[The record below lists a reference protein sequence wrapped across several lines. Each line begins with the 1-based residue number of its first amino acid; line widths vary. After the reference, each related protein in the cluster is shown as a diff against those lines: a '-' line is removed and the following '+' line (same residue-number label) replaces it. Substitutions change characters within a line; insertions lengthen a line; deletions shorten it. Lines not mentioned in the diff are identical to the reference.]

1 MINFKS
7 LLTTLMGGKTLPRE
21 SDNTASE
28 STFIEDDDAGHL
40 ISSAQGPI
48 AVPMI
53 DTIEGSLFSPADID
67 LYKIESEHQ
76 AFFKFIVAQNPLLS
90 VSSLSSLSLFLFDE
104 MGKGIAAGIG
114 EVGFNFSENETFYL
128 GISDGLNP
136 LNSAGEVLLSPEG
149 EVNTGTLTGWQ
160 DPGLVIPIFTHY
172 KIAIE
177 IETQAVP
184 EPLKIGGQGLAEGTV
199 NI

>member
-7 LLTTLMGGKTLPRE
+7 LLTTLMGENTLPRGL
-21 SDNTASE
+21 DNTTSE
-28 STFIEDDDAGHL
+28 STFIEDVDAGQL

-53 DTIEGSLFSPADID
+53 DAIEGSLFSPADID
-67 LYKIESEHQ
+67 LYQLESERQ
-76 AFFKFIVAQNPLLS
+76 AFLKFSVAQNPLLS

-104 MGKGIAAGIG
+104 MGKGLAAGIG
-114 EVGFNFSENETFYL
+114 EVGFNFSENQTFYL

-149 EVNTGTLTGWQ
+149 EVNTGALTGWQ
-160 DPGLVIPIFTHY
+160 DPGIVIPIFTHY
-172 KIAIE
+172 KIVIE
-177 IETQAVP
+177 IETQAVS
-184 EPLKIGGQGLAEGTV
+184 EPLTIEGQGVA
-199 NI
+199 

>member
-7 LLTTLMGGKTLPRE
+7 LLTTLMGGKSLPRGL
-21 SDNTASE
+21 DNTASE
-28 STFIEDDDAGHL
+28 STFIEDDDAGQL
-40 ISSAQGPI
+40 ISSAQGLI

-67 LYKIESEHQ
+67 LYQLESERQ
-76 AFFKFIVAQNPLLS
+76 AFLKFSVAQNPLLS

-104 MGKGIAAGIG
+104 MGKGLAAGIG

-136 LNSAGEVLLSPEG
+136 LNDAGEVLLSPEG

-160 DPGLVIPIFTHY
+160 DPGIVIPIFTHY

-177 IETQAVP
+177 IETQAVS
-184 EPLKIGGQGLAEGTV
+184 EPLTIEGQGVA
-199 NI
+199 

>member
-7 LLTTLMGGKTLPRE
+7 LLTTLMGGKTLPRGL
-21 SDNTASE
+21 DNTASE
-28 STFIEDDDAGHL
+28 STFIEDVDTGQL

-48 AVPMI
+48 AVPTI

-67 LYKIESEHQ
+67 LYQLESERQ
-76 AFFKFIVAQNPLLS
+76 AFFKFRVVQNPLLS
-90 VSSLSSLSLFLFDE
+90 VSSLSSLSMFLFDA
-104 MGKGIAAGIG
+104 MGKGLAAGIG
-114 EVGFNFSENETFYL
+114 EVGFNFAENETFYL

-149 EVNTGTLTGWQ
+149 EVYTGTLTGWQ
-160 DPGLVIPIFTHY
+160 APGLVIPIFTHY

-177 IETQAVP
+177 TETQTVP
-184 EPLKIGGQGLAEGTV
+184 EPLTMVGQGVA
-199 NI
+199 

>member
-7 LLTTLMGGKTLPRE
+7 LLTTLMGGKTLARE
-21 SDNTASE
+21 LDNTASE
-28 STFIEDDDAGHL
+28 STFIEDDDAGQL

-53 DTIEGSLFSPADID
+53 NIIEGSLFSPADID
-67 LYKIESEHQ
+67 LYQLESERQ
-76 AFFKFIVAQNPLLS
+76 AFFKFSVAQNPLLS

-104 MGKGIAAGIG
+104 MGKGLAAGIG
-114 EVGFNFSENETFYL
+114 EVGLNFSENQTFYL

-136 LNSAGEVLLSPEG
+136 LNDAGEVLLSPEG

-160 DPGLVIPIFTHY
+160 DPGIVIPIFTHY

-184 EPLKIGGQGLAEGTV
+184 EPLTIEGQGVA
-199 NI
+199 

>member
-7 LLTTLMGGKTLPRE
+7 LLTTLMGGKTLPRGL
-21 SDNTASE
+21 DNTASE
-28 STFIEDDDAGHL
+28 STFIEDDDAGQL

-48 AVPMI
+48 TVPTI

-67 LYKIESEHQ
+67 LYQLESERQ
-76 AFFKFIVAQNPLLS
+76 AFFKFSVAQNPLLS
-90 VSSLSSLSLFLFDE
+90 VSSLSLFLFDE
-104 MGKGIAAGIG
+104 MGKGLAAGIG
-114 EVGFNFSENETFYL
+114 EVGFNFPENERFYL

-160 DPGLVIPIFTHY
+160 DPGIVIPIFTHY

-184 EPLKIGGQGLAEGTV
+184 EPLTIVGQGVA
-199 NI
+199 

>member
-7 LLTTLMGGKTLPRE
+7 LLTTLMGGKTLPRGL
-21 SDNTASE
+21 DNTASE
-28 STFIEDDDAGHL
+28 STFIEDVDTGQL
-40 ISSAQGPI
+40 ISSAQGSI
-48 AVPMI
+48 AVPTI

-67 LYKIESEHQ
+67 LYQLESERQ
-76 AFFKFIVAQNPLLS
+76 AFFKFRVVQNPLLS
-90 VSSLSSLSLFLFDE
+90 VSSLSSLSMFLFDE
-104 MGKGIAAGIG
+104 MGKGLAAGIG
-114 EVGFNFSENETFYL
+114 EVGFNFAENETFYL

-149 EVNTGTLTGWQ
+149 EVYTGTLTGWQ
-160 DPGLVIPIFTHY
+160 DPGLVIPVFTHY

-184 EPLKIGGQGLAEGTV
+184 EPLTMVGQGVA
-199 NI
+199 

>member
-7 LLTTLMGGKTLPRE
+7 LLTTLMGGKTLPRTL
-21 SDNTASE
+21 DNTASE

-40 ISSAQGPI
+40 IPSAQGPI
-48 AVPMI
+48 AVPTI

-67 LYKIESEHQ
+67 LYQLESECQ
-76 AFFKFIVAQNPLLS
+76 AFFKFSVAENLLLS
-90 VSSLSSLSLFLFDE
+90 VSSLSLFLFDE
-104 MGKGIAAGIG
+104 MGKGLAAGIG

>member
-7 LLTTLMGGKTLPRE
+7 LLTTLMGGKTLSRE
-21 SDNTASE
+21 SDNTASK
-28 STFIEDDDAGHL
+28 STFIEDVDAGHL

-48 AVPMI
+48 AVPTI
-53 DTIEGSLFSPADID
+53 NTIEGSLFSPADID
-67 LYKIESEHQ
+67 LYQLESERQ
-76 AFFKFIVAQNPLLS
+76 AYLKFSVAQNPLLS
-90 VSSLSSLSLFLFDE
+90 VLSLSSLSLFLFDE
-104 MGKGIAAGIG
+104 MGKGLAAGIG

-160 DPGLVIPIFTHY
+160 DPGIVIPIFTHY
-172 KIAIE
+172 NIVIE
-177 IETQAVP
+177 IETQAVS
-184 EPLKIGGQGLAEGTV
+184 EPLTVGDQGVA
-199 NI
+199 

>member
-1 MINFKS
+1 
-7 LLTTLMGGKTLPRE
+7 MGGKTLPRGL
-21 SDNTASE
+21 DNTASE
-28 STFIEDDDAGHL
+28 STFIEDVDTGQL

-48 AVPMI
+48 SVPTI

-67 LYKIESEHQ
+67 LYQLESERQ
-76 AFFKFIVAQNPLLS
+76 AFLKFRVVQNPLLS
-90 VSSLSSLSLFLFDE
+90 VSSVSSVSSLSLFLFDA
-104 MGKGIAAGIG
+104 MGKGLAAGIG
-114 EVGFNFSENETFYL
+114 EVGFNFAENETFYL

-149 EVNTGTLTGWQ
+149 EVYTGTLTGWQ
-160 DPGLVIPIFTHY
+160 EPGIVIPIFTHY

-184 EPLKIGGQGLAEGTV
+184 EPLTMVGQGVA
-199 NI
+199 

>member
-7 LLTTLMGGKTLPRE
+7 LLTTLMGGKTLPRGL
-21 SDNTASE
+21 DDTTSE
-28 STFIEDDDAGHL
+28 STFIEDVDAGDL

-48 AVPMI
+48 TVPTI
-53 DTIEGSLFSPADID
+53 DTIEGNLFSPADID
-67 LYKIESEHQ
+67 LYQLESERQ
-76 AFFKFIVAQNPLLS
+76 AFFKFSVAQNPLLS

-104 MGKGIAAGIG
+104 MGKGLAVGIG
-114 EVGFNFSENETFYL
+114 NVGFNFPENETFYL

-160 DPGLVIPIFTHY
+160 DPGIVIPIFTHY

-177 IETQAVP
+177 IETQPVP
-184 EPLKIGGQGLAEGTV
+184 EPLTIEGQGVA
-199 NI
+199 

>member
-7 LLTTLMGGKTLPRE
+7 LLTTLMGGKTFPRGL
-21 SDNTASE
+21 DNTPPE
-28 STFIEDDDAGHL
+28 STFIEDVDTGQL

-48 AVPMI
+48 LVPDI

-67 LYKIESEHQ
+67 LYQLESKHQ
-76 AFFKFIVAQNPLLS
+76 AFFKFSVAQNPLFS
-90 VSSLSSLSLFLFDE
+90 VSFLSSLSLFLFDE
-104 MGKGIAAGIG
+104 MGKGLAAGIG

-136 LNSAGEVLLSPEG
+136 LNSAGEVLLSPDG
-149 EVNTGTLTGWQ
+149 EVNTGTLTDWQ
-160 DPGLVIPIFTHY
+160 NPGLVIPLFIHY

-177 IETQAVP
+177 IETQAVS
-184 EPLKIGGQGLAEGTV
+184 EPLTVVGQGLT
-199 NI
+199 

>member
-1 MINFKS
+1 MIKFQS
-7 LLTTLMGGKTLPRE
+7 LLNTLFGGKTLPRK
-21 SDNTASE
+21 SDNTNPE

-48 AVPMI
+48 AVPTI
-53 DTIEGSLFSPADID
+53 NTIEGSLFNPADID
-67 LYKIESEHQ
+67 LYQLESERQ
-76 AFFKFIVAQNPLLS
+76 AFLKFSVAQNPLLS

-104 MGKGIAAGIG
+104 MGKGLAAGIG
-114 EVGFNFSENETFYL
+114 EVGFNVSENETLYL

-160 DPGLVIPIFTHY
+160 DPRIVIPIFTHY

-177 IETQAVP
+177 IET
-184 EPLKIGGQGLAEGTV
+184 
-199 NI
+199 

>member
-7 LLTTLMGGKTLPRE
+7 LLTTLMGGKTLPKE
-21 SDNTASE
+21 LDNSAPE
-28 STFIEDDDAGHL
+28 STFIEDVDAGHL

-48 AVPMI
+48 AVPTI
-53 DTIEGSLFSPADID
+53 DSIVGSLFSPADID
-67 LYKIESEHQ
+67 LYQLESERQ
-76 AFFKFIVAQNPLLS
+76 AFFKFRVAQNPLLS

-104 MGKGIAAGIG
+104 MGKGLAAGIG
-114 EVGFNFSENETFYL
+114 EVGFNFAENETFYL
-128 GISDGLNP
+128 GISNGLNP

-160 DPGLVIPIFTHY
+160 DPGIVIPIFTYY

-177 IETQAVP
+177 IEIQAVP
-184 EPLKIGGQGLAEGTV
+184 EPLTRIGQGVA
-199 NI
+199 